1 MPDYQNAK
9 IYKLWSPEG
18 DDIYIGS
25 TTNLLCKRKA
35 AHKYSSNASNSKI
48 LFEKYND
55 VRIELLERF
64 PCDNKE
70 ELAKKEGEYIRKNNC
85 VNMRVAGR
93 PKAEYQKEYMR
104 VYREKNKNELNEK
117 HREYNQKNKDM
128 LNQKSRVYREN
139 NREMLN
145 QKAREKYRLKK
156 E

>member
-70 ELAKKEGEYIRKNNC
+70 EF
-85 VNMRVAGR
+85 
-93 PKAEYQKEYMR
+93 MR